1 MLEKGR
7 ARLRER
13 GQRHRDESSD
23 EKRGRE
29 RDGKREGKGET
40 ESEGVQRESSREGGK
55 TVDGIGGAKLSGGGL
70 IKPS

>member
-1 MLEKGR
+1 MNEDSGIETNR
-7 ARLRER
+7 AMKRE
-13 GQRHRDESSD
+13 GE
-23 EKRGRE
+23 RE

-40 ESEGVQRESSREGGK
+40 ESEGIQRESSREGGK